1 MFLNV
6 TFFKQIQRGWEKM
19 SQPQLQPST
28 TGIPIMEQKTRV
40 ASWTVFYKK
49 LAKNKAALAGGI
61 IVIFVAILAIIA
73 PLIAPY
79 DPTHIEMTKKLQGPS
94 SEHWFG
100 TDDKGRDILS
110 RLLYGSRIS
119 LTVGLLST
127 LLGAAVGILF
137 GIIAGYYGKWLDS
150 LIMRICDVLLA
161 FPGILLALAIVSV
174 LGASTTN
181 VIIAVAFFAV
191 PTFARIVRG
200 STLSVKKLEYIDAIR
215 AMGSNDFRIIF
226 KHILPNIVS
235 PIIVQATLYIASAII
250 TASAL
255 SFLGLGTQPPTPEWG
270 TMLAQ
275 GRSYIS
281 QAPHLTLFP
290 GLVILIVVIGFNLF
304 GDGLRDALDPKTK
317 K

>member
-1 MFLNV
+1 
-6 TFFKQIQRGWEKM
+6 M
-19 SQPQLQPST
+19 SQTQLQPNT
-28 TGIPIMEQKTRV
+28 IIPAKPFNAKAARRKAFI
-40 ASWTVFYKK
+40 KK
-49 LAKNKAALAGGI
+49 LAKNKAAMAGGF
-61 IVIFVAILAIIA
+61 IVFFFAILAILA
-73 PLIAPY
+73 PVIAPY
-79 DPTHIEMTKKLQGPS
+79 DPDHIEIIKKLEGPS
-94 SEHWFG
+94 AEHWLG

-110 RLLYGSRIS
+110 RLLFGAQIS
-119 LTVGLLST
+119 LSVGFVST
-127 LLGAAVGILF
+127 LLGAFAGVILGIVS
-137 GIIAGYYGKWLDS
+137 GYYGGRTDTI
-150 LIMRICDVLLA
+150 IMRLTDVLLA

-174 LGASTTN
+174 LGASTIN

-215 AMGSNDFRIIF
+215 AMGASDFRIIF

-255 SFLGLGTQPPTPEWG
+255 SFLGMGTQPPTAEWG
-270 TMLAQ
+270 TMLSQ
-275 GRSYIS
+275 GRSYIA
-281 QAPHLTLFP
+281 QAPHITLFP

-317 K
+317 N